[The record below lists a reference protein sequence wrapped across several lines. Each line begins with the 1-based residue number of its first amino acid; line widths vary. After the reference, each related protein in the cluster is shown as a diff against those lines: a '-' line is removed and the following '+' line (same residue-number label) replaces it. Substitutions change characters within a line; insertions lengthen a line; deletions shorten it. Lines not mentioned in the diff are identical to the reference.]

1 MEENKINVQLNPGQD
16 HLTITMLE
24 GKAPVQL
31 DAKAPIKTDIKG
43 TIGAVKEYLEKRVSS
58 GQFEQKDCHIL
69 VNRDKGTI
77 QLVFNEKDAY
87 NRGEVLGQLI
97 TNPKLD
103 EFGINDADTV
113 WTPASLGLF
122 FKMNRTYFPDR
133 SENMRLVSTLMNFT
147 ANVNS
152 TIESSIAQNGSS
164 ADVFNQAVDSNL
176 PESFKVK
183 MPILKGGPDWE
194 FDVETFAKI
203 SGKEVKFILISPD
216 AAALLEEVK
225 ATAIDEQL
233 KSIAEIAPDIEIIE
247 V

>member
-1 MEENKINVQLNPGQD
+1 
-16 HLTITMLE
+16 
-24 GKAPVQL
+24 
-31 DAKAPIKTDIKG
+31 
-43 TIGAVKEYLEKRVSS
+43 
-58 GQFEQKDCHIL
+58 
-69 VNRDKGTI
+69 
-77 QLVFNEKDAY
+77 
-87 NRGEVLGQLI
+87 
-97 TNPKLD
+97 
-103 EFGINDADTV
+103 
-113 WTPASLGLF
+113 
-122 FKMNRTYFPDR
+122 
-133 SENMRLVSTLMNFT
+133 MRLVSTLMNFT

-216 AAALLEEVK
+216 AAALLEEAK
-225 ATAIDEQL
+225 ATAINEQL
-233 KSIAEIAPDIEIIE
+233 KQIVEIAPGIAIIE